1 MEAIMVE
8 VISSAE
14 AQNNFGALLDKVQRT
29 PVIIQRHKRDCAMM
43 MSMEE
48 YTDYRLMKNR
58 QLLAS
63 MERLGREAV
72 ANGLTPE
79 ILAEILAD
87 DA

>member
-1 MEAIMVE
+1 MVE

-63 MERLGREAV
+63 MERLGQEAM

>member
-1 MEAIMVE
+1 MVE

-48 YTDYRLMKNR
+48 YIDCRLAKNAR
-58 QLLAS
+58 LLNAA
-63 MERLGREAV
+63 EKLGRTAQ

>member
-1 MEAIMVE
+1 MVE

-29 PVIIQRHKRDCAMM
+29 PVMIQRHKRDCAMM

-48 YTDYRLMKNR
+48 YRLARNAELR
-58 QLLAS
+58 IA
-63 MERLGREAV
+63 MEELGREAE